1 MSRGL
6 IWLPLLAIFIW
17 LAWAGWNEYQ
27 KVEAY
32 RLWAQPFTKVKYDIY
47 AVLGQNGDNLTWGKP
62 TRKGPVNLQSFA
74 LKDVASI
81 CVLANNQPVDLASPP
96 KSDRNIVLD
105 FLLVNGDTVQIPF
118 TQFDLA
124 AEWYKYLQGE
134 LERLS

>member
-32 RLWAQPFTKVKYDIY
+32 RLWAQSFAKVKYDVY
-47 AVLGQNGDNLTWGKP
+47 AVLGQDGDHLIWGKP
-62 TRKGPVNLQSFA
+62 TRNGPVNLQSFS

-81 CVLANNQPVDLASPP
+81 RILANHQPVDLASPP

-105 FLLVNGDTVQIPF
+105 FLLVNAETVQVPF

-124 AEWYKYLQGE
+124 AEWYQHLQEE
-134 LERLS
+134 LERS